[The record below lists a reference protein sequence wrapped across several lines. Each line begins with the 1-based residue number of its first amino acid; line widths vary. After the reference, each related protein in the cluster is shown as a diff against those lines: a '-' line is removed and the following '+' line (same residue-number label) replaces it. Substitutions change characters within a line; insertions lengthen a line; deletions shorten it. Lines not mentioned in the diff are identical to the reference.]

1 MPKYLMAYLINNIS
15 QLSTDLNQSHNL
27 QKIDIFAKNSE
38 TVKTNSTL
46 TINK

>member
-1 MPKYLMAYLINNIS
+1 MAYIINNIS
-15 QLSTDLNQSHNL
+15 QLRLNINQSHNL